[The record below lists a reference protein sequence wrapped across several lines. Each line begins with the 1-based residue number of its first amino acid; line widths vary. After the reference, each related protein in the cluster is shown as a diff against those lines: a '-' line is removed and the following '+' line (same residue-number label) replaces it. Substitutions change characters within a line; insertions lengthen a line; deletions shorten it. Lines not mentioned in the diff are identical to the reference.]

1 MAGSY
6 RSQNAPGKIKTLR
19 KPVNPWINEPVS
31 ESQNR
36 SMNQPVNYKIK
47 KLHRGYLF
55 AFFLIFSSV
64 YIAQAQDDST
74 GKNKEQY
81 IREKIS
87 EYFSP
92 PDEYRDNY
100 GNYRSPLKFNNGHQ
114 AKSPEEWKKRR
125 KEILKQWNG
134 MMGKWP
140 PLIRRQKMEIT
151 ETTEEDGFLRHRIR
165 YDWLPGQQTEGY
177 LLVPP
182 GPEKKPAVIVVFY
195 EPETAIGQGGEY
207 RDFAYQLARRGF
219 VTLSIGTTATTNA
232 KTYSLYYPDIE
243 NSAIQPLSVLAC
255 AAANSW
261 YVLSKRPEVDPERI
275 GIMGHSYGG
284 KWAMFASCLFEK
296 FACSVWSDPGI
307 VFDDSRPNVNYWEP
321 WYLGYYPPPWSG
333 TWRRQGSVEDAKG
346 LYPELLKKGHDL
358 HELHALMAPRPF
370 LVSGG
375 SEDTPERW
383 KALNHTIAVNRLL
396 GHENR
401 VAMHNRPD
409 HSPNAESN
417 EVICMFFEY
426 FF

>member
-1 MAGSY
+1 MKSTAT
-6 RSQNAPGKIKTLR
+6 A
-19 KPVNPWINEPVS
+19 
-31 ESQNR
+31 
-36 SMNQPVNYKIK
+36 
-47 KLHRGYLF
+47 YLF
-55 AFFLIFSSV
+55 TFFLLFGSV
-64 YIAQAQDDST
+64 FGTGAQDKSAA
-74 GKNKEQY
+74 GNEGQL
-81 IREKIS
+81 IREKLS
-87 EYFSP
+87 GYFSP
-92 PDEYRDNY
+92 PEEYRDNY
-100 GNYRSPLKFNNGHQ
+100 GNYRSPLEFYDGRRVN
-114 AKSPEEWKKRR
+114 SPKDWKKRR
-125 KEILKQWNG
+125 KEILEQWNG

-140 PLIRRQKMEIT
+140 PLIRQQKMEIT
-151 ETTEEDGFLRHRIR
+151 ETKEEDGFIRQRIR
-165 YDWLPGQQTEGY
+165 YDWLPGQQTDGY

-182 GPEKKPAVIVVFY
+182 GPGKKPAVIVVFY
-195 EPETAIGQGGEY
+195 EPETAIGLKGEY

-296 FACSVWSDPGI
+296 FACAVWSDPGI

-333 TWRRQGSVEDAKG
+333 TWRSQGSVEDAKG
-346 LYPELLKKGHDL
+346 LYPELLRKGYDL

-401 VAMHNRPD
+401 VAMHNRKD
-409 HSPNAESN
+409 HSQNAESN
-417 EVICMFFEY
+417 EVIYMFFEY
-426 FF
+426 FLKYSKP